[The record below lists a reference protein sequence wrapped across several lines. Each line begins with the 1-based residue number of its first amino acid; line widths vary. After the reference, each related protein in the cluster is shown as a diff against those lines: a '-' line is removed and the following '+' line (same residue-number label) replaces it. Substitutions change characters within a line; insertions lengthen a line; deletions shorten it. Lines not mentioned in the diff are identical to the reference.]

1 MRSHTR
7 RLIAFHYHNALWCAV
22 SLCSLWPLL
31 LCCCFSLQTGT
42 DSSITDKPRSPS
54 LNELNRDSNDSFS
67 APKRPA
73 TTRNNVLVKSEAH
86 TILSSTPVTDSCA
99 LEHSPPKV
107 AFAEQE
113 GFDDLSA
120 SFRSLY
126 KSLFG
131 HSVGRGDFIGPDSL
145 LDDTPDPDPLS
156 GSNSSIPLGTSAS
169 DFTAS
174 YGSKMPK
181 FTSLME
187 SMRGLAESN
196 RWDQLNQSQIQDLI
210 DCFRIGEESDHFGLD
225 ANVWAGLSS
234 SFNTFLS
241 RVNHRLPSNTATP
254 SRRMSHYSPA
264 SNLRH
269 SPTSSFHSIN
279 SSGYSNC
286 SNHSMSP
293 QQPMVGMSPGNRH
306 TPYTIPQTMTETL
319 PVLSFAAGPGSP
331 LPQLHIRSAASDF
344 VNTDP
349 DEEDDFDWSKLL

>member
-1 MRSHTR
+1 MV
-7 RLIAFHYHNALWCAV
+7 IE
-22 SLCSLWPLL
+22 
-31 LCCCFSLQTGT
+31 
-42 DSSITDKPRSPS
+42 KPRSPS
-54 LNELNRDSNDSFS
+54 LNELNRDNNDSFS

-73 TTRNNVLVKSEAH
+73 TTKNNVLVKSEAC
-86 TILSSTPVTDSCA
+86 IASSSVAVTDSCG

-131 HSVGRGDFIGPDSL
+131 HSVGKGDFVGPESL
-145 LDDTPDPDPLS
+145 LNDAPDPLS

-169 DFTAS
+169 DFTG
-174 YGSKMPK
+174 YGSRMPK

-196 RWDQLNQSQIQDLI
+196 RWDQLNQSQVQELI
-210 DCFRIGEESDHFGLD
+210 ECFRLGEESDHFGLD
-225 ANVWAGLSS
+225 ASVWAGLSS
-234 SFNTFLS
+234 SFNNFLS
-241 RVNHRLPSNTATP
+241 RVNHRLPTNTVTS
-254 SRRMSHYSPA
+254 SRRVSHYSP
-264 SNLRH
+264 NLRH
-269 SPTSSFHSIN
+269 SPTSSFHSVN

-293 QQPMVGMSPGNRH
+293 QQPLMGMSPVNRH
-306 TPYTIPQTMTETL
+306 TPFTIPQSINETL
-319 PVLSFAAGPGSP
+319 PVLSFAAGPESP
-331 LPQLHIRSAASDF
+331 LPQLHIRSVASDF

>member
-1 MRSHTR
+1 M
-7 RLIAFHYHNALWCAV
+7 
-22 SLCSLWPLL
+22 
-31 LCCCFSLQTGT
+31 
-42 DSSITDKPRSPS
+42 
-54 LNELNRDSNDSFS
+54 
-67 APKRPA
+67 
-73 TTRNNVLVKSEAH
+73 VKSEVH
-86 TILSSTPVTDSCA
+86 TTSTTVPVTDSCA

-145 LDDTPDPDPLS
+145 LDDTPDALT

-169 DFTAS
+169 NFTVTC
-174 YGSKMPK
+174 GSKMPK
-181 FTSLME
+181 ITSLME

-210 DCFRIGEESDHFGLD
+210 ECFKLGEESDHFGLD
-225 ANVWAGLSS
+225 NNVWAGLSS
-234 SFNTFLS
+234 SFNNFLS
-241 RVNHRLPSNTATP
+241 RVTHKLPSNTPTP
-254 SRRMSHYSPA
+254 GRRMSHYSPVG
-264 SNLRH
+264 NLRH
-269 SPTSSFHSIN
+269 SPTSSFHSVN

-306 TPYTIPQTMTETL
+306 IPYTIPQTMSETL
-319 PVLSFAAGPGSP
+319 PVLSYAAAPVSP
-331 LPQLHIRSAASDF
+331 LPLHIHSAASDF
-344 VNTDP
+344 VNADP

>member
-1 MRSHTR
+1 M
-7 RLIAFHYHNALWCAV
+7 
-22 SLCSLWPLL
+22 
-31 LCCCFSLQTGT
+31 QTGT
-42 DSSITDKPRSPS
+42 DISIADKPRSPS
-54 LNELNRDSNDSFS
+54 LNELNRDNGDPFC

-73 TTRNNVLVKSEAH
+73 TVRNNVLVKSEAR
-86 TILSSTPVTDSCA
+86 TTPSTAAVTDTCA

-131 HSVGRGDFIGPDSL
+131 HSVGRGDFVGPDSL
-145 LDDTPDPDPLS
+145 LDDTPDLLG
-156 GSNSSIPLGTSAS
+156 GSNSSIPLGTSAT
-169 DFTAS
+169 DFTTT

-196 RWDQLNQSQIQDLI
+196 RWDRLNQSQIQELI
-210 DCFRIGEESDHFGLD
+210 ECFRFGEESDHFGLD
-225 ANVWAGLSS
+225 TSVWAGLSS
-234 SFNTFLS
+234 SFNNFLS
-241 RVNHRLPSNTATP
+241 RVNHRLPSGTVTP
-254 SRRMSHYSPA
+254 GRRVSHYSPLG
-264 SNLRH
+264 NLRH
-269 SPTSSFHSIN
+269 SPTSSFHSVN

-286 SNHSMSP
+286 SNHSVSP
-293 QQPMVGMSPGNRH
+293 QQPMVGMSPGSHH

-319 PVLSFAAGPGSP
+319 PVLSFAASPESP
-331 LPQLHIRSAASDF
+331 LPQLQIRSAASDF

-349 DEEDDFDWSKLL
+349 DEDDDFDWSKLL

>member
-1 MRSHTR
+1 MVADR
-7 RLIAFHYHNALWCAV
+7 
-22 SLCSLWPLL
+22 
-31 LCCCFSLQTGT
+31 
-42 DSSITDKPRSPS
+42 PRSPS
-54 LNELNRDSNDSFS
+54 LNELNRDSDDSFC

-73 TTRNNVLVKSEAH
+73 TTKNSVMVKSESRTTA
-86 TILSSTPVTDSCA
+86 SSTAVADSCG

-131 HSVGRGDFIGPDSL
+131 HSVGRGDFVGPDSL
-145 LDDTPDPDPLS
+145 LDDTPDPLG

-169 DFTAS
+169 DFTTG

-187 SMRGLAESN
+187 SMRGFAESN
-196 RWDQLNQSQIQDLI
+196 RWDQLNQSQIQELI

-234 SFNTFLS
+234 SFNNFLS
-241 RVNHRLPSNTATP
+241 RVNHRLPSNTVTQ
-254 SRRMSHYSPA
+254 SRRMSHYSSA
-264 SNLRH
+264 GNLRH
-269 SPTSSFHSIN
+269 SPTSSFHSVN

-293 QQPMVGMSPGNRH
+293 QQPLVGMSPGNRH
-306 TPYTIPQTMTETL
+306 TPYTIPQTMSETL
-319 PVLSFAAGPGSP
+319 PVLSFAGPESP